1 MKRARAGLIVFS
13 LLFSI
18 LANLVIAPQ
27 SSAQDKELRKI
38 FSGWMTDY
46 STYGDTSKGQIQA
59 MDYVVKNAE
68 MFSQIL
74 PFWYSITS
82 ASKIKDK
89 YVTQNS
95 IDKAIPISTLQSL
108 GIKVLPTVTD
118 STKEGE
124 LSKIIGTDAS
134 RATLIKTI
142 TDLVMA
148 NNFDGID
155 LNFEGFAYVD
165 KIATWPTIQTRWVKF
180 VSELSVALRSKN
192 KLLSVTTPYLLDPA
206 TGKRGYYH
214 YAWPEIS
221 NYVDRLNIMF
231 YDYHKYDTKPGPIG
245 PISWAEPSLLY
256 ALKHVAPYK
265 IYFGTPNYGY
275 NWVTNVIGVCP
286 TNTPKSEKKSS
297 NAAIIHQNR
306 SQAIVNKPGAV
317 ATYNEKFG
325 ETNVLYTAEFNG
337 VNTSGAPTSCKVN
350 HSAWFVDARGYF
362 DRAKL
367 VEKYQLGG
375 ISEWEIGYGDD
386 LAIEEVK
393 KVAIAM
399 GQDKVIGE
407 VAATSENVLYGESIT
422 FNGTFK
428 LVDGRPVASAPVFIE
443 IKRASGNSRK
453 PITQTGL
460 DGSFQA
466 KVLLGESSNI
476 SFTIDET
483 RDRTLGLTPE
493 KTIGVSR
500 LISWNIPASMK
511 RGISY
516 KVTGQLQPKVPGI
529 KVVLDDGKKKID
541 TTSLADG
548 KFEFEFTPTKIGVMQ
563 FRIVTEAESG
573 FIGSATTYASVLVRQ
588 KLEITNMVKTL
599 PKGEVSISE
608 LVDRPWITIVWD
620 DPVNLMNYVTHVLIK
635 LFGFSKERAH
645 ELMMQVHNEGRA
657 VVSSGT
663 REEMERDVQR
673 LHEHGLWATLQRDD
687 KI

>member
-1 MKRARAGLIVFS
+1 MKKHRPRLLTFS
-13 LLFSI
+13 LLVSVLASI
-18 LANLVIAPQ
+18 LVAPQ
-27 SSAQDKELRKI
+27 SVAQDKALRKL

-46 STYGDTSKGQIQA
+46 STYGDTTKGQIQA

-108 GIKVLPTVTD
+108 GIKVLPTLTD

-124 LSKIIGTDAS
+124 LSKIMGNDAS
-134 RATLIKTI
+134 RATLIKTV

-148 NNFDGID
+148 SNFDGID

-180 VSELSVALRSKN
+180 VAELSVAMRSKN
-192 KLLSVTTPYLLDPA
+192 KLLSVTTPYLLDPT
-206 TGKRGYYH
+206 TGRRGYYH

-221 NYVDRLNIMF
+221 SYIDRLNIMF

-275 NWVTNVIGVCP
+275 NWVTKITGVCP
-286 TNTPKSEKKSS
+286 TNTPKSESRSS

-306 SQAIVNKPGAV
+306 SQAILDKPGAV

-337 VNTSGAPTSCKVN
+337 VNTKGAPTSCKVD

-399 GQDKVIGE
+399 GQDKVVGE
-407 VAATSENVLYGESIT
+407 VVASSDNLLYGESTT

-428 LVDGRPVASAPVFIE
+428 LADGRPLANVPVFIE
-443 IKRASGNSRK
+443 IKRPSGNTRK
-453 PITQTGL
+453 PIAQTGL

-466 KVLLGESSNI
+466 RVLLGESSNI
-476 SFTIDET
+476 SFSTDET
-483 RDRTLGLTPE
+483 RDWTLGLTPE
-493 KTIGVSR
+493 KTIGISR
-500 LISWNIPASMK
+500 VISWNLPASMK
-511 RGISY
+511 RGVSY
-516 KVTGQLQPKVPGI
+516 KISGQLQPKVPGI
-529 KVVLDDGKKKID
+529 KVALDDGKSKVN
-541 TTSLADG
+541 TTSLVDG
-548 KFEFEFTPTKIGVMQ
+548 KFEFEFTATKIGVMQ
-563 FRIVTEAESG
+563 FRIVTESESG
-573 FIGSATTYASVLVRQ
+573 FIGSATTFASVLVR
-588 KLEITNMVKTL
+588 
-599 PKGEVSISE
+599 
-608 LVDRPWITIVWD
+608 
-620 DPVNLMNYVTHVLIK
+620 
-635 LFGFSKERAH
+635 
-645 ELMMQVHNEGRA
+645 
-657 VVSSGT
+657 
-663 REEMERDVQR
+663 
-673 LHEHGLWATLQRDD
+673 
-687 KI
+687 

>member
-1 MKRARAGLIVFS
+1 MRKHRPRLLAFS
-13 LLFSI
+13 LLLSV
-18 LANLVIAPQ
+18 LASLLVAPQ
-27 SSAQDKELRKI
+27 SVAQDKALRKI

-46 STYGDTSKGQIQA
+46 STYGDTTRGQIQA

-108 GIKVLPTVTD
+108 GIKVLPTLTD

-124 LSKIIGTDAS
+124 LSKIMGNDAS

-180 VSELSVALRSKN
+180 VAELSVALRSKN
-192 KLLSVTTPYLLDPA
+192 KLLSVTTPYLLDPT
-206 TGKRGYYH
+206 TGRRGYYH

-221 NYVDRLNIMF
+221 SYIDRLNIMF

-245 PISWAEPSLLY
+245 PISWAEPSLIY

-275 NWVTNVIGVCP
+275 NWVTKVTGVCP
-286 TNTPKSEKKSS
+286 TNTPKSESRSS

-306 SQAIVNKPGAV
+306 SQAILNKPGAV

-337 VNTSGAPTSCKVN
+337 VNTKGAPTSCKVD

-399 GQDKVIGE
+399 GQDKVVGE
-407 VAATSENVLYGESIT
+407 VAASTDNLLYGESIV

-428 LVDGRPVASAPVFIE
+428 LADGQPVANAPVFIE
-443 IKRASGNSRK
+443 IKRPSGNTRK

-466 KVLLGESSNI
+466 KVLLGESSSI
-476 SFTIDET
+476 SFSTDET

-493 KTIGVSR
+493 KIIGISR
-500 LISWNIPASMK
+500 VISWNLPASMK
-511 RGISY
+511 RGVSY
-516 KVTGQLQPKVPGI
+516 KISGQLQPKVQGI
-529 KVVLDDGKKKID
+529 NVALDDGKNKVKA
-541 TTSLADG
+541 TSLADG

-563 FRIVTEAESG
+563 FRIVTDSESG
-573 FIGSATTYASVLVRQ
+573 FIGSATTFASVLVR
-588 KLEITNMVKTL
+588 
-599 PKGEVSISE
+599 
-608 LVDRPWITIVWD
+608 
-620 DPVNLMNYVTHVLIK
+620 
-635 LFGFSKERAH
+635 
-645 ELMMQVHNEGRA
+645 
-657 VVSSGT
+657 
-663 REEMERDVQR
+663 
-673 LHEHGLWATLQRDD
+673 
-687 KI
+687 

>member
-1 MKRARAGLIVFS
+1 MKKHRPRLLTFS
-13 LLFSI
+13 LLVSVLASI
-18 LANLVIAPQ
+18 LVAPQ
-27 SSAQDKELRKI
+27 SVAQDKALRKI

-46 STYGDTSKGQIQA
+46 STYGDTTRGQIQA

-108 GIKVLPTVTD
+108 GIKVLPTLTD

-124 LSKIIGTDAS
+124 LSKIMGNDAS

-165 KIATWPTIQTRWVKF
+165 KIATWPTIQARWVKF
-180 VSELSVALRSKN
+180 VAELSVAMRSKN
-192 KLLSVTTPYLLDPA
+192 KLLSVTTPYLLDPT
-206 TGKRGYYH
+206 TGRRGYYH

-221 NYVDRLNIMF
+221 SYIDRLNIMF

-275 NWVTNVIGVCP
+275 NWVTKITGVCP
-286 TNTPKSEKKSS
+286 TNTPKSESKSS

-306 SQAIVNKPGAV
+306 SQAILNKPGAV

-337 VNTSGAPTSCKVN
+337 VNTKGAPTSCKVD

-399 GQDKVIGE
+399 GQDKVVGE
-407 VAATSENVLYGESIT
+407 VAASTDNLLYGESAT

-428 LVDGRPVASAPVFIE
+428 LADGRPLANVPVFIE
-443 IKRASGNSRK
+443 IKRPSGNTRK
-453 PITQTGL
+453 PIAQTGL

-466 KVLLGESSNI
+466 RVLLGESSNI
-476 SFTIDET
+476 SFSTDET
-483 RDRTLGLTPE
+483 RDWTLGLTPE
-493 KTIGVSR
+493 KTIGISR
-500 LISWNIPASMK
+500 VISWYLPASMK
-511 RGISY
+511 RGVSY
-516 KVTGQLQPKVPGI
+516 KISGQLQPKVPGI
-529 KVVLDDGKKKID
+529 KVALDDGKSKVN
-541 TTSLADG
+541 TTSLVDG
-548 KFEFEFTPTKIGVMQ
+548 KFEFEFTATKIGVMQ
-563 FRIVTEAESG
+563 FRIVTESESG
-573 FIGSATTYASVLVRQ
+573 FIGSATTFASVLVR
-588 KLEITNMVKTL
+588 
-599 PKGEVSISE
+599 
-608 LVDRPWITIVWD
+608 
-620 DPVNLMNYVTHVLIK
+620 
-635 LFGFSKERAH
+635 
-645 ELMMQVHNEGRA
+645 
-657 VVSSGT
+657 
-663 REEMERDVQR
+663 
-673 LHEHGLWATLQRDD
+673 
-687 KI
+687 